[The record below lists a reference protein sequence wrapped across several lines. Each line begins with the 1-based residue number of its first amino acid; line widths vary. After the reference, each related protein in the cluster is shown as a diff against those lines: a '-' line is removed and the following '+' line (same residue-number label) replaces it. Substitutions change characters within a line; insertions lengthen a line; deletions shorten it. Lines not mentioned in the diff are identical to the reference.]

1 MTDFAPPPRA
11 IILAAGLGSRLR
23 PFTDEV
29 EPEIG
34 SPPLRCQNRA
44 RLMWPGSE
52 MLGSS
57 CREAYDLPHVVRT
70 THQRRR

>member
-34 SPPLRCQNRA
+34 SPPLRCQKPSAVDVA
-44 RLMWPGSE
+44 RFRNAWFQLPGS
-52 MLGSS
+52 L
-57 CREAYDLPHVVRT
+57 
-70 THQRRR
+70 